1 MISSVRLENIQK
13 NLSSNFSLNVD
24 RLEFHNKYIHVIVG
38 PNGSGKTTLLR
49 LIALL
54 DKPDRG
60 RVLFNDKDVFENDGR
75 GPLRRRIGFLMQNP
89 YLFDGDVLDNVSLG
103 LKIRKYPNNEIRSR
117 VKNILRTWNIQHLAG
132 QKVKCLSS
140 GEYQKVAIAQV
151 LVLEPEVILID
162 EPTANIDTQSIFS
175 IEETIRDI
183 QKKVN
188 STIIMTTHSFT
199 QAYRMSSE
207 IISVREGKVVDFV
220 HENVFF
226 GEIKSSTGSLQ
237 CMDVSKGVRIVFSTE
252 KKGNSF
258 IAVDPENIIISKDI
272 VKTSARNA
280 FNGIILKIESQG
292 ANIRVLIDIGV
303 QIYSII
309 TRQSFEEMG
318 INVRSRVCVSF
329 KVNSVKVI

>member
-252 KKGNSF
+252 KR
-258 IAVDPENIIISKDI
+258 EI
-272 VKTSARNA
+272 V
-280 FNGIILKIESQG
+280 L
-292 ANIRVLIDIGV
+292 
-303 QIYSII
+303 
-309 TRQSFEEMG
+309 
-318 INVRSRVCVSF
+318 
-329 KVNSVKVI
+329 